1 MPIPVKKYQ
10 NMSGFASDRLLILLF
25 PNVSVVIIIII
36 SAITVKM
43 KIRIFI
49 VLQQFREDC

>member
-1 MPIPVKKYQ
+1 MDW
-10 NMSGFASDRLLILLF
+10 NNRLFILLF
-25 PNVSVVIIIII
+25 PNVFVVIIIII

>member
-1 MPIPVKKYQ
+1 MDLH
-10 NMSGFASDRLLILLF
+10 NRSFTLLF

-36 SAITVKM
+36 STVTVTV

>member
-1 MPIPVKKYQ
+1 MDWHI
-10 NMSGFASDRLLILLF
+10 RLFILLF

-43 KIRIFI
+43 KTRIFI
-49 VLQQFREDC
+49 VLQKFREGC